1 MVTNFSNFI
10 CEKIDLDTNIIWF
23 EKSNKY
29 IIINDLLKCLI
40 LDKIDS
46 NKYPLNQFSSEIN
59 EIGPS
64 NLKKIY
70 DDINSLLNECN
81 IESKDKTHEELNVKH
96 EKFPHCSKF
105 KFNKRVVKIEY
116 SNRDLINLID
126 PKFTHLKCD
135 DNEQIVFKVQEKN
148 KRIYLFKQDKFI
160 GSWGVSEMH
169 EFHGKI
175 SMELTSFFHNMR
187 ESEWTAVFHGSTLSK
202 MNNSLMLTGDSGNG
216 KSSLSTILMA
226 NNFSLIA
233 DDFSPM
239 SSEGFHYNF
248 PSAIS
253 IKEGFYSSAK
263 NLFTSFDELKEY
275 YINDIK
281 GNVKYLPANNN
292 ELILN
297 KKCNKVLNVKFGIDL
312 KNEIKK
318 VNKGKALE
326 QILPDAWIS
335 KDLNHARSFIDW
347 VKSSLFYDLTY
358 NDNDKMLEMIKDIF

>member
-1 MVTNFSNFI
+1 MIKNFSNFI
-10 CEKIDLDTNIIWF
+10 SEKIDVDTNIIWF

-29 IIINDLLKCLI
+29 IIINNLLNSLI
-40 LDKIDS
+40 LNKIDS
-46 NKYPLNQFSSEIN
+46 NKYPLNQFFSEIN
-59 EIGPS
+59 ELEPN
-64 NLKKIY
+64 NLKTIFN
-70 DDINSLLNECN
+70 DIDSLLTECDT
-81 IESKDKTHEELNVKH
+81 ESKDKTNEKLSIKD
-96 EKFPHCSKF
+96 EKFSHHSRF
-105 KFNKRVVKIEY
+105 KFNNRVVKIEY
-116 SNRDLINLID
+116 SNKDLRNLID
-126 PKFTHLKCD
+126 PKFVHIKSD

-160 GSWGVSEMH
+160 GGWGISEMH
-169 EFHGKI
+169 EFQGKI
-175 SMELTSFFHNMR
+175 SMELTSFFHNMQ
-187 ESEWTAVFHGSTLSK
+187 ESDWAAVFHGSTLSH
-202 MNNSLMLTGDSGNG
+202 MNNCIMLTGESGNG

-239 SSEGFHYNF
+239 SHEGLHYNF

-263 NLFTSFDELKEY
+263 NLFKSFNELKEY

-292 ELILN
+292 ELILY
-297 KKCNKVLNVKFGIDL
+297 KSCNKVLNVKFDPDL
-312 KNEIKK
+312 KNEIKI

-335 KDLNHARSFIDW
+335 KDMNHAKSFINW

-358 NDNDKMLEMIKDIF
+358 NDNDKMLKMIKDIF

>member
-1 MVTNFSNFI
+1 MIKNFSNFI
-10 CEKIDLDTNIIWF
+10 YEKIDTDTNIIWF

-29 IIINDLLKCLI
+29 IIINDLLKNLA
-40 LDKIDS
+40 LNKIDS
-46 NKYPLNQFSSEIN
+46 KKFPLSQFFSEIN
-59 EIGPS
+59 ELKS
-64 NLKKIY
+64 KNLKKIFN
-70 DDINSLLNECN
+70 DIDLLLIECN
-81 IESKDKTHEELNVKH
+81 TELINKKREELSIKD
-96 EKFPHCSKF
+96 EKFPYYCKF
-105 KFNKRVVKIEY
+105 KFNKLVVKIEY
-116 SNRDLINLID
+116 SNKDLSNLIN

-148 KRIYLFKQDKFI
+148 KRIHLFKQDKFI
-160 GSWGVSEMH
+160 GSWGVSEIH

-175 SMELTSFFHNMR
+175 SMELTSFFHNMQ

-202 MNNSLMLTGDSGNG
+202 KNNSLMLTGDSGNG

-239 SSEGFHYNF
+239 SHEGLHYNF
-248 PSAIS
+248 PSSIS
-253 IKEGFYSSAK
+253 IKEGFYSKAK
-263 NLFTSFDELKEY
+263 NLFKSFDELKEY

-292 ELILN
+292 ELILH
-297 KKCNKVLNVKFGIDL
+297 KRCNKVLNVKFGLDF
-312 KNEIKK
+312 KNEIKTI
-318 VNKGKALE
+318 NKGKALE

-335 KDLNHARSFIDW
+335 KDLNHAKSFIDW

-358 NDNDKMLEMIKDIF
+358 NDNDKMLKMIKDIF

>member
-1 MVTNFSNFI
+1 MITNFSNFI
-10 CEKIDLDTNIIWF
+10 CEKIDSNTNIVWF

-29 IIINDLLKCLI
+29 IIINDLLKSLI
-40 LDKIDS
+40 LNKIDS
-46 NKYPLNQFSSEIN
+46 NKYPINQFSSEIN
-59 EIGPS
+59 KLEPN
-64 NLKKIY
+64 NLRTIFN
-70 DDINSLLNECN
+70 DIDSLLKECN
-81 IESKDKTHEELNVKH
+81 IESKEKIQKELSIKD
-96 EKFPHCSKF
+96 EKFPHYSRF
-105 KFNKRVVKIEY
+105 KFNNRVVKIEY
-116 SNRDLINLID
+116 SNKDLSNLID
-126 PKFTHLKCD
+126 PKFMHIKSE

-148 KRIYLFKQDKFI
+148 KRIYLFKHDKFF

-169 EFHGKI
+169 EFQGKI
-175 SMELTSFFHNMR
+175 SMELTSFFHNMQ
-187 ESEWTAVFHGSTLSK
+187 ESEWTAVFHGSTLSH
-202 MNNSLMLTGDSGNG
+202 MNNCIMLTGESGNG

-239 SSEGFHYNF
+239 SNDGLHYNF

-263 NLFTSFDELKEY
+263 NLFKSFDELKEY

-292 ELILN
+292 ELILH
-297 KKCNKVLNVKFGIDL
+297 KRCNKVLNVKFGLNL
-312 KNEIKK
+312 KNEIKT

-335 KDLNHARSFIDW
+335 KDLDHAKSFID
-347 VKSSLFYDLTY
+347 
-358 NDNDKMLEMIKDIF
+358 

>member
-1 MVTNFSNFI
+1 MIKNFSNFI
-10 CEKIDLDTNIIWF
+10 SEKIDTDTNIIWF

-29 IIINDLLKCLI
+29 IIINNLLNSLI
-40 LDKIDS
+40 LNKIDS
-46 NKYPLNQFSSEIN
+46 NKYPLNQFFSEIN
-59 EIGPS
+59 ELEPN
-64 NLKKIY
+64 NLKTIFN
-70 DDINSLLNECN
+70 DIDSLLKECDT
-81 IESKDKTHEELNVKH
+81 ESKNKINEELSIKD
-96 EKFPHCSKF
+96 EKFSHHSRF
-105 KFNKRVVKIEY
+105 KFNNRVVKIEY
-116 SNRDLINLID
+116 SNKDLRNLID
-126 PKFTHLKCD
+126 PKFVHIKSE

-148 KRIYLFKQDKFI
+148 KRIRLFKQDKFI
-160 GSWGVSEMH
+160 GGWGISEMH
-169 EFHGKI
+169 EFQGKI
-175 SMELTSFFHNMR
+175 SMELTSFFHNMQ
-187 ESEWTAVFHGSTLSK
+187 ESDWTSVFHGSTLSH
-202 MNNSLMLTGDSGNG
+202 MSNCLMLTGESGSG

-239 SSEGFHYNF
+239 STEGFHYNF

-263 NLFTSFDELKEY
+263 KLFTSFDELKEY

-292 ELILN
+292 KLILH
-297 KKCNKVLNVKFGIDL
+297 KKCNKVLNVKFGLDL

-335 KDLNHARSFIDW
+335 KDLDHAKSFIDW

-358 NDNDKMLEMIKDIF
+358 NDNDKMLKMIKDNF